1 MLVHVPYFINL
12 DHFFLY
18 LSNLFSPN
26 VALKQHSNF
35 LASTPTAAYE
45 QRSHFVYLISVKNF
59 CSADYSK
66 LKFRCEKSYMCFK
79 ISFRM
84 FKNWWQMSFQVC
96 LLFSFLI
103 FMIMKKCVF
112 YEEVIQES
120 GFINWL
126 RCLRCLLLW
135 SNSEHMGHEFWLNC
149 LKIIDLQGLFYN
161 IL

>member
-66 LKFRCEKSYMCFK
+66 LKFRCEKSYTCFK

-112 YEEVIQES
+112 YEEVI
-120 GFINWL
+120 
-126 RCLRCLLLW
+126 
-135 SNSEHMGHEFWLNC
+135 
-149 LKIIDLQGLFYN
+149 
-161 IL
+161 